1 MALFRQSCTW
11 VLFLLLSAIHVQA
24 QNSDCGVQD
33 NIVNVQ
39 ENNPP
44 MALITNITAAD
55 GVTVKINPS
64 VMNGDQ
70 FEIQNSQLLLK
81 NSVDYEVSTALVVE
95 LQCFTADVVVNSI
108 MVVVNI
114 INVNDNPPVFPETNI
129 TVNVREDLTVNTTV
143 VPQANVTAKDADKD
157 TIYYSLTADPPVGLE
172 YFNIEGVNNPE
183 IYLLRTLDYEK
194 INYMQFVLYAMDG
207 KASEAPHTATATIT
221 IHILQADRRPPW
233 FQPCTSFGGNI
244 MCINHGYTGKV
255 NISENMNESLV
266 LEPGPLYAIDG
277 DRDLNEKV
285 EYAIADG
292 NDDTF
297 SINKDSGEI
306 TMNKT
311 VNTLKTFMLYVV
323 AFQTNNPYRYSQ
335 TTVEIKVVRRN
346 DHKPHFEK
354 TLYAGTVSVGLPVPS
369 LVMEAGKPSVPL
381 RIVAVDDDFTDKFNP
396 DIKYQIQNSTN
407 FTVTVDGFLLTAVV
421 LDAASTVTLSA
432 IANDTATLQEDST
445 LITVDV
451 KPLETTTIL
460 PTTIT
465 TTGAGTTISDISDLP
480 PGTITTLP
488 VTPSASTTR
497 NTAITEKPATGPTS
511 DSIIPPFV
519 TTTKSPIITGSTLE
533 PQTASSPIT
542 GISQA
547 TDRTDES
554 TAETTFQSGVTEP
567 SISTATGGTVRTVTS
582 ASSQTGTTTT
592 PHPITD
598 ISPGTDKLSTANTPS
613 QAGTTTK
620 HPITGETPAT
630 DDIGQSTTKAP
641 QTQTTKV
648 TDTTVSS
655 TVPTPLYNG
664 TINYATG
671 DATGIATLSITT
683 SSSGNQQGN
692 SSHRLSEPV
701 SPQTPTTTSCPRHRV
716 NMLFRGRLY
725 MTFVM
730 WFGPAYV
737 VFFHK
742 YCYYPCF
749 QWYNANGFIC
759 EGPKWVSHFDSHQN
773 ARLFPISGYCF
784 MFLFSEQ
791 SCPYRTEDMVA
802 LGTTLGC
809 LLLVTLVLLGLV
821 SYKYYKLRPG
831 EDSESVKGLINSN
844 FEGDKNSNSG
854 GKDDKLPPSV
864 KSEDNKPVA
873 EKWSG
878 TLPPLEETA
887 GSSQEAAASETN
899 KEGEEGNGDTDSDK
913 EVRSILTKDR
923 RMSDDGYKAVW
934 FKEDIDPEAK
944 DDVLMIEND
953 SDTERKGNESDS
965 DNADDQA
972 GDNEVGDGARG
983 DSDRSFTLGR
993 PQLPEIDSTDDLQ
1006 DIEVNGAYL

>member
-1 MALFRQSCTW
+1 MAFFKQSCTW
-11 VLFLLLSAIHVQA
+11 VLFFLLSAIHVQA

-33 NIVNVQ
+33 NVVNIQ

-44 MALITNITAAD
+44 GALITNINAAV
-55 GVTVKINPS
+55 GVTVRINPL
-64 VMNGDQ
+64 VLNGDQ

-95 LQCFTADVVVNSI
+95 LQCFRADIVVNSI
-108 MVVVNI
+108 TVVVNI
-114 INVNDNPPVFPETNI
+114 IDVNDNPPVFPETNI
-129 TVNVREDLTVNTTV
+129 TVNVREDIAVNTTV

-157 TIYYSLTADPPVGLE
+157 TIYYNLTADPPVGLE
-172 YFNIEGVNNPE
+172 YFNIEGVNNPQ
-183 IYLLRTLDYEK
+183 IYLLKTLDYEK

-207 KASEAPHTATATIT
+207 KAGEAPHTATATIT

-233 FQPCTSFGGNI
+233 FQPCTTFGGNI
-244 MCINHGYTGKV
+244 ICINKGYTGKV

-292 NDDTF
+292 NDGTF
-297 SINKDSGEI
+297 SIDKDSGEI

-346 DHKPHFEK
+346 DHKPYFEK
-354 TLYAGTVSVGLPVPS
+354 SLYAGTVSVGLPVPS
-369 LVMEAGKPSVPL
+369 LVMEAGRPSVPL
-381 RIVAVDDDFTDKFNP
+381 RIFAADDDFTDKFNP

-421 LDAASTVTLSA
+421 LDVASTVTLLA

-451 KPLETTTIL
+451 KPLETPTIL
-460 PTTIT
+460 PTAIT

-488 VTPSASTTR
+488 ITPSASTSR

-511 DSIIPPFV
+511 DSVIPPFV

-567 SISTATGGTVRTVTS
+567 SISTATGGTVQTVTS
-582 ASSQTGTTTT
+582 ASSQTATTTT
-592 PHPITD
+592 HPI
-598 ISPGTDKLSTANTPS
+598 IPS

-620 HPITGETPAT
+620 HPIT
-630 DDIGQSTTKAP
+630 
-641 QTQTTKV
+641 
-648 TDTTVSS
+648 
-655 TVPTPLYNG
+655 
-664 TINYATG
+664 
-671 DATGIATLSITT
+671 
-683 SSSGNQQGN
+683 
-692 SSHRLSEPV
+692 
-701 SPQTPTTTSCPRHRV
+701 
-716 NMLFRGRLY
+716 
-725 MTFVM
+725 
-730 WFGPAYV
+730 
-737 VFFHK
+737 
-742 YCYYPCF
+742 
-749 QWYNANGFIC
+749 
-759 EGPKWVSHFDSHQN
+759 
-773 ARLFPISGYCF
+773 
-784 MFLFSEQ
+784 EQ
-791 SCPYRTEDMVA
+791 SCQYRTEDMAAV
-802 LGTTLGC
+802 GTTLGC

-821 SYKYYKLRPG
+821 SYKYYKLKQRYG
-831 EDSESVKGLINSN
+831 EDSESVKGLINSS
-844 FEGDKNSNSG
+844 FESDEKPNSG
-854 GKDDKLPPSV
+854 GKEDKLPASV
-864 KSEDNKPVA
+864 KSEDDKPVA
-873 EKWSG
+873 EKRSG

-887 GSSQEAAASETN
+887 ESSQESAASETN
-899 KEGEEGNGDTDSDK
+899 KEGEEGNGDTDSEK

-953 SDTERKGNESDS
+953 SDTEQKGNESDS
-965 DNADDQA
+965 DNADGQA
-972 GDNEVGDGARG
+972 DDNEVGDSGRG
-983 DSDRSFTLGR
+983 GSDRSFTLGR
-993 PQLPEIDSTDDLQ
+993 AQLPEIDSTDDLQ
-1006 DIEVNGAYL
+1006 DTEGDGVFL

>member
-1 MALFRQSCTW
+1 MAFFKQSCTW
-11 VLFLLLSAIHVQA
+11 VLFFLLSAIHVQA

-33 NIVNVQ
+33 NVVNIQ

-44 MALITNITAAD
+44 GALITNINAAV
-55 GVTVKINPS
+55 GVTVRINPL
-64 VMNGDQ
+64 VLNGDQ

-95 LQCFTADVVVNSI
+95 LQCFRADIVVNSI
-108 MVVVNI
+108 TVVVNI
-114 INVNDNPPVFPETNI
+114 IDVNDNPPVFPETNI
-129 TVNVREDLTVNTTV
+129 TVNVREDIAVNTTV

-157 TIYYSLTADPPVGLE
+157 TIYYNLTADPPVGLE
-172 YFNIEGVNNPE
+172 YFNIEGVNNPQ
-183 IYLLRTLDYEK
+183 IYLLKTLDYEK

-207 KASEAPHTATATIT
+207 KAGEAPHTATATIT

-233 FQPCTSFGGNI
+233 FQPCTTFGGNI
-244 MCINHGYTGKV
+244 ICINKGYTGKV

-292 NDDTF
+292 NDGTF
-297 SINKDSGEI
+297 SIDKDSGEI

-346 DHKPHFEK
+346 DHKPYFEK
-354 TLYAGTVSVGLPVPS
+354 SLYAGTVSVGLPVPS
-369 LVMEAGKPSVPL
+369 LVMEAGRPSVPL
-381 RIVAVDDDFTDKFNP
+381 RIFAADDDFTDKFNP

-421 LDAASTVTLSA
+421 LDVASTVTLLA

-451 KPLETTTIL
+451 KPLETPTIL
-460 PTTIT
+460 PTAIT

-488 VTPSASTTR
+488 ITPSASTSR

-511 DSIIPPFV
+511 DSVIPPFV

-567 SISTATGGTVRTVTS
+567 SISTATGGTVQTVTS
-582 ASSQTGTTTT
+582 ASSQTATTTT
-592 PHPITD
+592 HPI
-598 ISPGTDKLSTANTPS
+598 IPS

-630 DDIGQSTTKAP
+630 DKRSTANTPQAGTTTKHPITGESPATDDIGQATTKAP
-641 QTQTTKV
+641 QTETTKV

-664 TINYATG
+664 TTTYATG
-671 DATGIATLSITT
+671 DATRTITLSITT
-683 SSSGNQQGN
+683 LSSGNQ
-692 SSHRLSEPV
+692 
-701 SPQTPTTTSCPRHRV
+701 TTSMP
-716 NMLFRGRLY
+716 
-725 MTFVM
+725 
-730 WFGPAYV
+730 P
-737 VFFHK
+737 
-742 YCYYPCF
+742 
-749 QWYNANGFIC
+749 
-759 EGPKWVSHFDSHQN
+759 
-773 ARLFPISGYCF
+773 
-784 MFLFSEQ
+784 EQ
-791 SCPYRTEDMVA
+791 SCQYRTEDMAAV
-802 LGTTLGC
+802 GTTLGC

-821 SYKYYKLRPG
+821 SYKYYKLKQRYG
-831 EDSESVKGLINSN
+831 EDSESVKGLINSS
-844 FEGDKNSNSG
+844 FESDEKPNSG
-854 GKDDKLPPSV
+854 GKEDKLPASV
-864 KSEDNKPVA
+864 KSEDDKPVA
-873 EKWSG
+873 EKRSG

-887 GSSQEAAASETN
+887 ESSQESAASETN
-899 KEGEEGNGDTDSDK
+899 KEGEEGNGDTDSEK

-953 SDTERKGNESDS
+953 SDTEQKGNESDS
-965 DNADDQA
+965 DNADGQA
-972 GDNEVGDGARG
+972 DDNEVGDSGRG
-983 DSDRSFTLGR
+983 GSDRSFTLGR
-993 PQLPEIDSTDDLQ
+993 AQLPEIDSTDDLQ
-1006 DIEVNGAYL
+1006 DTEGDGVFL

>member
-1 MALFRQSCTW
+1 MAFFGQSCTW

-33 NIVNVQ
+33 NVVNIQ

-44 MALITNITAAD
+44 GALITNINAAD
-55 GVTVKINPS
+55 GVTVRINPL
-64 VMNGDQ
+64 VLNGDQ

-95 LQCFTADVVVNSI
+95 LQCFRADIVVNSI
-108 MVVVNI
+108 TVVVNI
-114 INVNDNPPVFPETNI
+114 IDVNDNPPVFPETNI
-129 TVNVREDLTVNTTV
+129 TVSVREDIAVNTTV

-157 TIYYSLTADPPVGLE
+157 TIYYNLTADPPVGLE
-172 YFNIEGVNNPE
+172 YFNIEGVNNPQ
-183 IYLLRTLDYEK
+183 IYLLKTLDYEK

-207 KASEAPHTATATIT
+207 KAGEAPHTATATIT

-233 FQPCTSFGGNI
+233 FQPCTTFGGNI
-244 MCINHGYTGKV
+244 ICINKGYTGKV

-277 DRDLNEKV
+277 DRDMNEKV

-292 NDDTF
+292 NDGTF
-297 SINKDSGEI
+297 SIDKDSGEI

-346 DHKPHFEK
+346 DHKPYFEK
-354 TLYAGTVSVGLPVPS
+354 SLYAGTVSVGLPVPS
-369 LVMEAGKPSVPL
+369 LVMEAGRPSVPL
-381 RIVAVDDDFTDKFNP
+381 RIFAADDDFTDKFNP

-407 FTVTVDGFLLTAVV
+407 FTVTIDGFLLTAVV
-421 LDAASTVTLSA
+421 LDVASTITLLA

-451 KPLETTTIL
+451 KPLETPTIL
-460 PTTIT
+460 PTAIT

-488 VTPSASTTR
+488 ITPSASTTR

-511 DSIIPPFV
+511 DSVIPPFV

-567 SISTATGGTVRTVTS
+567 SISTATGGTVQTVTS
-582 ASSQTGTTTT
+582 ASSQTATTTT
-592 PHPITD
+592 HPI
-598 ISPGTDKLSTANTPS
+598 IPS

-620 HPITGETPAT
+620 HPIT
-630 DDIGQSTTKAP
+630 
-641 QTQTTKV
+641 
-648 TDTTVSS
+648 
-655 TVPTPLYNG
+655 
-664 TINYATG
+664 
-671 DATGIATLSITT
+671 
-683 SSSGNQQGN
+683 
-692 SSHRLSEPV
+692 
-701 SPQTPTTTSCPRHRV
+701 
-716 NMLFRGRLY
+716 
-725 MTFVM
+725 
-730 WFGPAYV
+730 
-737 VFFHK
+737 
-742 YCYYPCF
+742 
-749 QWYNANGFIC
+749 
-759 EGPKWVSHFDSHQN
+759 
-773 ARLFPISGYCF
+773 
-784 MFLFSEQ
+784 EQ
-791 SCPYRTEDMVA
+791 SCQYRTEDMAAV
-802 LGTTLGC
+802 GTTLGC

-821 SYKYYKLRPG
+821 SYKYYKLKQRYG
-831 EDSESVKGLINSN
+831 EDSESVKGLINSS
-844 FEGDKNSNSG
+844 FESDEKPNSG
-854 GKDDKLPPSV
+854 GKEDKLPASV
-864 KSEDNKPVA
+864 KSEDDKPVA
-873 EKWSG
+873 EKRSG

-887 GSSQEAAASETN
+887 GSSLESVASETN
-899 KEGEEGNGDTDSDK
+899 KEGEEGNGDTDSEK

-953 SDTERKGNESDS
+953 SDTEQKGNESDS

-972 GDNEVGDGARG
+972 GDNEVGDSGRG
-983 DSDRSFTLGR
+983 GSDRSFTLGR
-993 PQLPEIDSTDDLQ
+993 AQLPEIDSTDDLQ
-1006 DIEVNGAYL
+1006 DTEGDGVFL

>member
-11 VLFLLLSAIHVQA
+11 VIFLLLSAIHVQA

-33 NIVNVQ
+33 NPVDVE

-44 MALITNITAAD
+44 GALITNITTAD
-55 GVTVKINPS
+55 GVTVKINPL

-81 NSVDYEVSTALVVE
+81 NSVDYEVTTALVVE
-95 LQCFTADVVVNSI
+95 LQCFRADMVVNSI
-108 MVVVNI
+108 IVVVNI

-129 TVNVREDLTVNTTV
+129 TVNVREDTAVNTTV
-143 VPQANVTAKDADKD
+143 VPQANITAKDADKD

-172 YFNIEGVNNPE
+172 YFNTEGVNNPQ
-183 IYLLRTLDYEK
+183 IYLRRTLDYEK
-194 INYMQFVLYAMDG
+194 INYMQLVLYAMDG
-207 KASEAPHTATATIT
+207 KAGEAPHTATATIT
-221 IHILQADRRPPW
+221 IHVLQADRRPPW

-244 MCINHGYTGKV
+244 MCINQGYTGTV
-255 NISENMNESLV
+255 NVSEYMNESLV

-297 SINKDSGEI
+297 LINKDSGEI

-346 DHKPHFEK
+346 DHKPYFEK
-354 TLYAGTVSVGLPVPS
+354 ALYAGTVSVGLPVPS

-381 RIVAVDDDFTDKFNP
+381 RIFAADDDFTDKFNP
-396 DIKYQIQNSTN
+396 DIKYQIENSTN

-421 LDAASTVTLSA
+421 LDVASTVTLLA
-432 IANDTATLQEDST
+432 IANDTATLQEVST

-460 PTTIT
+460 PTAIT

-488 VTPSASTTR
+488 ITPSASTTR

-533 PQTASSPIT
+533 PQTASSPFT

-554 TAETTFQSGVTEP
+554 TAETTFHSGVTEP
-567 SISTATGGTVRTVTS
+567 SISTATGGTVQTVTS
-582 ASSQTGTTTT
+582 ASSQPGTTTT
-592 PHPITD
+592 HPTTG
-598 ISPGTDKLSTANTPS
+598 ISPATDKRPTANTPS

-620 HPITGETPAT
+620 HL
-630 DDIGQSTTKAP
+630 
-641 QTQTTKV
+641 V
-648 TDTTVSS
+648 
-655 TVPTPLYNG
+655 
-664 TINYATG
+664 TG
-671 DATGIATLSITT
+671 DATRTTTLSITT
-683 SSSGNQQGN
+683 SFSGTQ
-692 SSHRLSEPV
+692 
-701 SPQTPTTTSCPRHRV
+701 TTSTQP
-716 NMLFRGRLY
+716 
-725 MTFVM
+725 
-730 WFGPAYV
+730 
-737 VFFHK
+737 
-742 YCYYPCF
+742 
-749 QWYNANGFIC
+749 
-759 EGPKWVSHFDSHQN
+759 
-773 ARLFPISGYCF
+773 
-784 MFLFSEQ
+784 EQ
-791 SCPYRTEDMVA
+791 SCLYRADDMVA
-802 LGTTLGC
+802 VGATLGC

-821 SYKYYKLRPG
+821 SYKYYKLKQNG
-831 EDSESVKGLINSN
+831 EDSESVEALINGN
-844 FEGDKNSNSG
+844 LEGNENPNYSG
-854 GKDDKLPPSV
+854 GKEDKLPASV
-864 KSEDNKPVA
+864 KSEDDKPVA
-873 EKWSG
+873 EKLPG
-878 TLPPLEETA
+878 TLPPLEKEE
-887 GSSQEAAASETN
+887 SSQESAASETN
-899 KEGEEGNGDTDSDK
+899 KEGAEGDGDTDSEK

-944 DDVLMIEND
+944 DEVLMIEND
-953 SDTERKGNESDS
+953 SDTEQKGNESDS

-983 DSDRSFTLGR
+983 GSDRSFTLGKA
-993 PQLPEIDSTDDLQ
+993 QLPEIDSTDDLQ
-1006 DIEVNGAYL
+1006 DTEENGVFL

>member
-1 MALFRQSCTW
+1 MAFFKQSCTW
-11 VLFLLLSAIHVQA
+11 VLFFLLSAIHVQA

-33 NIVNVQ
+33 NVVNIQ

-44 MALITNITAAD
+44 GALITNINAAV
-55 GVTVKINPS
+55 GVTVRINPL
-64 VMNGDQ
+64 VLNGDQ

-95 LQCFTADVVVNSI
+95 LQCFRADIVVNSI
-108 MVVVNI
+108 TVVVNI
-114 INVNDNPPVFPETNI
+114 IDVNDNPPVFPETNI
-129 TVNVREDLTVNTTV
+129 TVNVREDIAVNTTV

-157 TIYYSLTADPPVGLE
+157 TIYYNLTADPPVGLE
-172 YFNIEGVNNPE
+172 YFNIEGVNNPQ
-183 IYLLRTLDYEK
+183 IYLLKTLDYEK

-207 KASEAPHTATATIT
+207 KAGEAPHTATATIT

-233 FQPCTSFGGNI
+233 FQPCTTFGGNI
-244 MCINHGYTGKV
+244 ICINKGYTGKV

-292 NDDTF
+292 NDGTF
-297 SINKDSGEI
+297 SIDKDSGEI

-346 DHKPHFEK
+346 DHKPYFEK
-354 TLYAGTVSVGLPVPS
+354 SLYAGTVSVGLPVPS
-369 LVMEAGKPSVPL
+369 LVMEAGRPSVPL
-381 RIVAVDDDFTDKFNP
+381 RIFAADDDFTDKFNP

-421 LDAASTVTLSA
+421 LDVASTVTLLA

-451 KPLETTTIL
+451 KPLETPTIL
-460 PTTIT
+460 PTAIT

-488 VTPSASTTR
+488 ITPSASTSR

-511 DSIIPPFV
+511 DSVIPPFV

-567 SISTATGGTVRTVTS
+567 SISTATGGTVQTVTS
-582 ASSQTGTTTT
+582 ASSQTATTTT
-592 PHPITD
+592 HPI
-598 ISPGTDKLSTANTPS
+598 IPS

-620 HPITGETPAT
+620 HPITG
-630 DDIGQSTTKAP
+630 
-641 QTQTTKV
+641 
-648 TDTTVSS
+648 
-655 TVPTPLYNG
+655 
-664 TINYATG
+664 
-671 DATGIATLSITT
+671 DATRTITLSITT
-683 SSSGNQQGN
+683 LSSGNQ
-692 SSHRLSEPV
+692 
-701 SPQTPTTTSCPRHRV
+701 TTSMP
-716 NMLFRGRLY
+716 
-725 MTFVM
+725 
-730 WFGPAYV
+730 P
-737 VFFHK
+737 
-742 YCYYPCF
+742 
-749 QWYNANGFIC
+749 
-759 EGPKWVSHFDSHQN
+759 
-773 ARLFPISGYCF
+773 
-784 MFLFSEQ
+784 EQ
-791 SCPYRTEDMVA
+791 SCQYRTEDMAAV
-802 LGTTLGC
+802 GTTLGC

-821 SYKYYKLRPG
+821 SYKYYKLKQRYG
-831 EDSESVKGLINSN
+831 EDSESVKGLINSS
-844 FEGDKNSNSG
+844 FESDEKPNSG
-854 GKDDKLPPSV
+854 GKEDKLPASV
-864 KSEDNKPVA
+864 KSEDDKPVA
-873 EKWSG
+873 EKRSG

-887 GSSQEAAASETN
+887 ESSQESAASETN
-899 KEGEEGNGDTDSDK
+899 KEGEEGNGDTDSEK

-953 SDTERKGNESDS
+953 SDTEQKGNESDS
-965 DNADDQA
+965 DNADGQA
-972 GDNEVGDGARG
+972 DDNEVGDSGRG
-983 DSDRSFTLGR
+983 GSDRSFTLGR
-993 PQLPEIDSTDDLQ
+993 AQLPEIDSTDDLQ
-1006 DIEVNGAYL
+1006 DTEGDGVFL

>member
-11 VLFLLLSAIHVQA
+11 VIFLLLSAIHVQA

-33 NIVNVQ
+33 NPVDVE

-44 MALITNITAAD
+44 GALITNITTAD
-55 GVTVKINPS
+55 GVTVKINPL

-81 NSVDYEVSTALVVE
+81 NSVDYEVTTALVVE
-95 LQCFTADVVVNSI
+95 LQCFRADMVVNSI
-108 MVVVNI
+108 IVVVNI

-129 TVNVREDLTVNTTV
+129 TVNVREDTAVNTTV
-143 VPQANVTAKDADKD
+143 VPQANITAKDADKD

-172 YFNIEGVNNPE
+172 YFNTEGVNNPQ
-183 IYLLRTLDYEK
+183 IYLRRTLDYEK
-194 INYMQFVLYAMDG
+194 INYMQLVLYAMDG
-207 KASEAPHTATATIT
+207 KAGEAPHTATATIT
-221 IHILQADRRPPW
+221 IHVLQADRRPPW

-244 MCINHGYTGKV
+244 MCINQGYTGTV
-255 NISENMNESLV
+255 NVSEYMNESLV

-297 SINKDSGEI
+297 LINKDSGEI

-346 DHKPHFEK
+346 DHKPYFEK
-354 TLYAGTVSVGLPVPS
+354 ALYAGTVSVGLPVPS

-381 RIVAVDDDFTDKFNP
+381 RIFAADDDFTDKFNP
-396 DIKYQIQNSTN
+396 DIKYQIENSTN

-421 LDAASTVTLSA
+421 LDVASTVTLLA
-432 IANDTATLQEDST
+432 IANDTATLQEVST

-451 KPLETTTIL
+451 KPLE
-460 PTTIT
+460 
-465 TTGAGTTISDISDLP
+465 S
-480 PGTITTLP
+480 
-488 VTPSASTTR
+488 
-497 NTAITEKPATGPTS
+497 
-511 DSIIPPFV
+511 
-519 TTTKSPIITGSTLE
+519 STLE
-533 PQTASSPIT
+533 PQTASSPFT

-554 TAETTFQSGVTEP
+554 TAETTFHSGVTEP
-567 SISTATGGTVRTVTS
+567 SISTATGGTVQTVTS
-582 ASSQTGTTTT
+582 ASSQPGTTTT
-592 PHPITD
+592 HPTTG
-598 ISPGTDKLSTANTPS
+598 ISPATDKRPTANTPS

-620 HPITGETPAT
+620 HLVTGESPAT
-630 DDIGQSTTKAP
+630 DGTIGQSTTKAP
-641 QTQTTKV
+641 QTETTKV

-664 TINYATG
+664 TTTG
-671 DATGIATLSITT
+671 DATRTTTLSITT
-683 SSSGNQQGN
+683 SFSGTQ
-692 SSHRLSEPV
+692 
-701 SPQTPTTTSCPRHRV
+701 TTSTQP
-716 NMLFRGRLY
+716 
-725 MTFVM
+725 
-730 WFGPAYV
+730 
-737 VFFHK
+737 
-742 YCYYPCF
+742 
-749 QWYNANGFIC
+749 
-759 EGPKWVSHFDSHQN
+759 
-773 ARLFPISGYCF
+773 
-784 MFLFSEQ
+784 EQ
-791 SCPYRTEDMVA
+791 SCLYRADDMVA
-802 LGTTLGC
+802 VGATLGC

-821 SYKYYKLRPG
+821 SYKYYKLKQNG
-831 EDSESVKGLINSN
+831 EDSESVEALINGN
-844 FEGDKNSNSG
+844 LEGNENPNYSG
-854 GKDDKLPPSV
+854 GKEDKLPASV
-864 KSEDNKPVA
+864 KSEDDKPVA
-873 EKWSG
+873 EKLPG
-878 TLPPLEETA
+878 TLPPLEKEE
-887 GSSQEAAASETN
+887 SSQESAASETN
-899 KEGEEGNGDTDSDK
+899 KEGAEGDGDTDSEK

-944 DDVLMIEND
+944 DEVLMIEND
-953 SDTERKGNESDS
+953 SDTEQKGNESDS

-983 DSDRSFTLGR
+983 GSDRSFTLGKA
-993 PQLPEIDSTDDLQ
+993 QLPEIDSTDDLQ
-1006 DIEVNGAYL
+1006 DTEENGVFL

>member
-11 VLFLLLSAIHVQA
+11 VIFLLLSAIHVQA

-33 NIVNVQ
+33 NPVDVE

-44 MALITNITAAD
+44 GALITNITTAD
-55 GVTVKINPS
+55 GVTVKINPL

-81 NSVDYEVSTALVVE
+81 NSVDYEVTTALVVE
-95 LQCFTADVVVNSI
+95 LQCFRADMVVNSI
-108 MVVVNI
+108 IVVVNI

-129 TVNVREDLTVNTTV
+129 TVNVREDTAVNTTV
-143 VPQANVTAKDADKD
+143 VPQANITAKDADKD

-172 YFNIEGVNNPE
+172 YFNTEGVNNPQ
-183 IYLLRTLDYEK
+183 IYLRRTLDYEK
-194 INYMQFVLYAMDG
+194 INYMQLVLYAMDG
-207 KASEAPHTATATIT
+207 KAGEAPHTATATIT
-221 IHILQADRRPPW
+221 IHVLQADRRPPW

-244 MCINHGYTGKV
+244 MCINQGYTGTV
-255 NISENMNESLV
+255 NVSEYMNESLV

-297 SINKDSGEI
+297 LINKDSGEI

-346 DHKPHFEK
+346 DHKPYFEK
-354 TLYAGTVSVGLPVPS
+354 ALYAGTVSVGLPVPS

-381 RIVAVDDDFTDKFNP
+381 RIFAADDDFTDKFNP
-396 DIKYQIQNSTN
+396 DIKYQIENSTN

-421 LDAASTVTLSA
+421 LDVASTVTLLA
-432 IANDTATLQEDST
+432 IANDTATLQEVST

-460 PTTIT
+460 PTAIT

-488 VTPSASTTR
+488 ITPSASTTR

-533 PQTASSPIT
+533 PQTASSPFT

-554 TAETTFQSGVTEP
+554 TAETTFHSGVTEP
-567 SISTATGGTVRTVTS
+567 SISTATGGTVQTVTS
-582 ASSQTGTTTT
+582 ASSQPGTTTT
-592 PHPITD
+592 HPTTG
-598 ISPGTDKLSTANTPS
+598 ISPATDKRPTANTPS

-620 HPITGETPAT
+620 HLVTGESPAT
-630 DDIGQSTTKAP
+630 DGTIGQSTTKAP
-641 QTQTTKV
+641 QTETTKV

-664 TINYATG
+664 TTTG
-671 DATGIATLSITT
+671 DATRTTTLSITT
-683 SSSGNQQGN
+683 SFSGTQ
-692 SSHRLSEPV
+692 
-701 SPQTPTTTSCPRHRV
+701 TTSTQP
-716 NMLFRGRLY
+716 
-725 MTFVM
+725 
-730 WFGPAYV
+730 
-737 VFFHK
+737 
-742 YCYYPCF
+742 
-749 QWYNANGFIC
+749 
-759 EGPKWVSHFDSHQN
+759 
-773 ARLFPISGYCF
+773 
-784 MFLFSEQ
+784 EQ
-791 SCPYRTEDMVA
+791 SCLYRADDMVA
-802 LGTTLGC
+802 VGATLGC

-821 SYKYYKLRPG
+821 SYKYYKLKQNG
-831 EDSESVKGLINSN
+831 EDSESVEALINGN
-844 FEGDKNSNSG
+844 LEGNENPNYSG
-854 GKDDKLPPSV
+854 GKEDKLPASV
-864 KSEDNKPVA
+864 KSEDDKPVA
-873 EKWSG
+873 EKLPG
-878 TLPPLEETA
+878 TLPPLEKEE
-887 GSSQEAAASETN
+887 SSQESAASETN
-899 KEGEEGNGDTDSDK
+899 KEGAEGDGDTDSEK

-944 DDVLMIEND
+944 DEVLMIEND
-953 SDTERKGNESDS
+953 SDTEQKGNESDS

-983 DSDRSFTLGR
+983 GSDRSFTLGKA
-993 PQLPEIDSTDDLQ
+993 QLPEIDSTDDLQ
-1006 DIEVNGAYL
+1006 DTEENGVFL

>member
-1 MALFRQSCTW
+1 MAFFKQSCTW
-11 VLFLLLSAIHVQA
+11 VLFFLLSAIHVQA

-33 NIVNVQ
+33 NVVNIQ

-44 MALITNITAAD
+44 GALITNINAAV
-55 GVTVKINPS
+55 GVTVRINPL
-64 VMNGDQ
+64 VLNGDQ

-95 LQCFTADVVVNSI
+95 LQCFRADIVVNSI
-108 MVVVNI
+108 TVVVNI
-114 INVNDNPPVFPETNI
+114 IDVNDNPPVFPETNI
-129 TVNVREDLTVNTTV
+129 TVNVREDIAVNTTV

-157 TIYYSLTADPPVGLE
+157 TIYYNLTADPPVGLE
-172 YFNIEGVNNPE
+172 YFNIEGVNNPQ
-183 IYLLRTLDYEK
+183 IYLLKTLDYEK

-207 KASEAPHTATATIT
+207 KAGEAPHTATATIT

-233 FQPCTSFGGNI
+233 FQPCTTFGGNI
-244 MCINHGYTGKV
+244 ICINKGYTGKV

-292 NDDTF
+292 NDGTF
-297 SINKDSGEI
+297 SIDKDSGEI

-346 DHKPHFEK
+346 DHKPYFEK
-354 TLYAGTVSVGLPVPS
+354 SLYAGTVSVGLPVPS
-369 LVMEAGKPSVPL
+369 LVMEAGRPSVPL
-381 RIVAVDDDFTDKFNP
+381 RIFAADDDFTDKFNP

-421 LDAASTVTLSA
+421 LDVASTVTLLA

-451 KPLETTTIL
+451 KPLETPTIL
-460 PTTIT
+460 PTAIT

-488 VTPSASTTR
+488 ITPSASTSR

-511 DSIIPPFV
+511 DSVIPPFV

-567 SISTATGGTVRTVTS
+567 SISTATGGTVQTVTS
-582 ASSQTGTTTT
+582 ASSQTATTTT
-592 PHPITD
+592 HPI
-598 ISPGTDKLSTANTPS
+598 IPS

-630 DDIGQSTTKAP
+630 DKRSTANTPQAGTTTKHP
-641 QTQTTKV
+641 
-648 TDTTVSS
+648 
-655 TVPTPLYNG
+655 
-664 TINYATG
+664 
-671 DATGIATLSITT
+671 IT
-683 SSSGNQQGN
+683 
-692 SSHRLSEPV
+692 
-701 SPQTPTTTSCPRHRV
+701 
-716 NMLFRGRLY
+716 
-725 MTFVM
+725 
-730 WFGPAYV
+730 
-737 VFFHK
+737 
-742 YCYYPCF
+742 
-749 QWYNANGFIC
+749 
-759 EGPKWVSHFDSHQN
+759 
-773 ARLFPISGYCF
+773 
-784 MFLFSEQ
+784 EQ
-791 SCPYRTEDMVA
+791 SCQYRTEDMAAV
-802 LGTTLGC
+802 GTTLGC

-821 SYKYYKLRPG
+821 SYKYYKLKQRYG
-831 EDSESVKGLINSN
+831 EDSESVKGLINSS
-844 FEGDKNSNSG
+844 FESDEKPNSG
-854 GKDDKLPPSV
+854 GKEDKLPASV
-864 KSEDNKPVA
+864 KSEDDKPVA
-873 EKWSG
+873 EKRSG

-887 GSSQEAAASETN
+887 ESSQESAASETN
-899 KEGEEGNGDTDSDK
+899 KEGEEGNGDTDSEK

-953 SDTERKGNESDS
+953 SDTEQKGNESDS
-965 DNADDQA
+965 DNADGQA
-972 GDNEVGDGARG
+972 DDNEVGDSGRG
-983 DSDRSFTLGR
+983 GSDRSFTLGR
-993 PQLPEIDSTDDLQ
+993 AQLPEIDSTDDLQ
-1006 DIEVNGAYL
+1006 DTEGDGVFL

>member
-1 MALFRQSCTW
+1 MAFFGQSCTW

-33 NIVNVQ
+33 NVVNIQ

-44 MALITNITAAD
+44 GALITNINAAD
-55 GVTVKINPS
+55 GVTVRINPL
-64 VMNGDQ
+64 VLNGDQ

-95 LQCFTADVVVNSI
+95 LQCFRADIVVNSI
-108 MVVVNI
+108 TVVVNI
-114 INVNDNPPVFPETNI
+114 IDVNDNPPVFPETNI
-129 TVNVREDLTVNTTV
+129 TVSVREDIAVNTTV

-157 TIYYSLTADPPVGLE
+157 TIYYNLTADPPVGLE
-172 YFNIEGVNNPE
+172 YFNIEGVNNPQ
-183 IYLLRTLDYEK
+183 IYLLKTLDYEK

-207 KASEAPHTATATIT
+207 KAGEAPHTATATIT

-233 FQPCTSFGGNI
+233 FQPCTTFGGNI
-244 MCINHGYTGKV
+244 ICINKGYTGKV

-277 DRDLNEKV
+277 DRDMNEKV

-292 NDDTF
+292 NDGTF
-297 SINKDSGEI
+297 SIDKDSGEI

-346 DHKPHFEK
+346 DHKPYFEK
-354 TLYAGTVSVGLPVPS
+354 SLYAGTVSVGLPVPS
-369 LVMEAGKPSVPL
+369 LVMEAGRPSVPL
-381 RIVAVDDDFTDKFNP
+381 RIFAADDDFTDKFNP

-407 FTVTVDGFLLTAVV
+407 FTVTIDGFLLTAVV
-421 LDAASTVTLSA
+421 LDVASTITLLA

-451 KPLETTTIL
+451 KPLE
-460 PTTIT
+460 
-465 TTGAGTTISDISDLP
+465 S
-480 PGTITTLP
+480 
-488 VTPSASTTR
+488 
-497 NTAITEKPATGPTS
+497 
-511 DSIIPPFV
+511 
-519 TTTKSPIITGSTLE
+519 STLE

-567 SISTATGGTVRTVTS
+567 SISTATGGTVQTVTS
-582 ASSQTGTTTT
+582 ASSQTATTTT
-592 PHPITD
+592 HPI
-598 ISPGTDKLSTANTPS
+598 IPS

-630 DDIGQSTTKAP
+630 DKRSTANTPQAGTTTKHPITGESPATDDIGQATTKAP
-641 QTQTTKV
+641 QTEATKV

-664 TINYATG
+664 TTTYATG
-671 DATGIATLSITT
+671 DATRTITLSITT
-683 SSSGNQQGN
+683 LSSGNQ
-692 SSHRLSEPV
+692 
-701 SPQTPTTTSCPRHRV
+701 TTSIP
-716 NMLFRGRLY
+716 
-725 MTFVM
+725 
-730 WFGPAYV
+730 P
-737 VFFHK
+737 
-742 YCYYPCF
+742 
-749 QWYNANGFIC
+749 
-759 EGPKWVSHFDSHQN
+759 
-773 ARLFPISGYCF
+773 
-784 MFLFSEQ
+784 EQ
-791 SCPYRTEDMVA
+791 SCQYRTEDMAAV
-802 LGTTLGC
+802 GTTLGC

-821 SYKYYKLRPG
+821 SYKYYKLKQRYG
-831 EDSESVKGLINSN
+831 EDSESVKGLINSS
-844 FEGDKNSNSG
+844 FESDEKPNSG
-854 GKDDKLPPSV
+854 GKEDKLPASV
-864 KSEDNKPVA
+864 KSEDDKPVA
-873 EKWSG
+873 EKRSG

-887 GSSQEAAASETN
+887 GSSLESVASETN
-899 KEGEEGNGDTDSDK
+899 KEGEEGNGDTDSEK

-953 SDTERKGNESDS
+953 SDTEQKGNESDS

-972 GDNEVGDGARG
+972 GDNEVGDSGRG
-983 DSDRSFTLGR
+983 GSDRSFTLGR
-993 PQLPEIDSTDDLQ
+993 AQLPEIDSTDDLQ
-1006 DIEVNGAYL
+1006 DTEGDGVFL

>member
-1 MALFRQSCTW
+1 MALFRHSCTW
-11 VLFLLLSAIHVQA
+11 VIFLLLSAIHVQA

-33 NIVNVQ
+33 NPVDVE

-44 MALITNITAAD
+44 GALITNITTAD
-55 GVTVKINPS
+55 GVTVKINPL

-81 NSVDYEVSTALVVE
+81 NSVDYEVTTALVVE
-95 LQCFTADVVVNSI
+95 LQCFRADMVVNSI
-108 MVVVNI
+108 IVVVNI

-129 TVNVREDLTVNTTV
+129 TVNVREDTAVNTTV

-172 YFNIEGVNNPE
+172 YFNTEGVNNPQ
-183 IYLLRTLDYEK
+183 IYLRRTLDYEK
-194 INYMQFVLYAMDG
+194 INYMQLVLYAMDG
-207 KASEAPHTATATIT
+207 KAGEAPHTATATIT
-221 IHILQADRRPPW
+221 IHVLQADRRPPW

-244 MCINHGYTGKV
+244 MCINQGYTGTV
-255 NISENMNESLV
+255 NVSEYMNESLV

-297 SINKDSGEI
+297 LINKDSGEI
-306 TMNKT
+306 TMKKT

-335 TTVEIKVVRRN
+335 TTVEIKVVHRN
-346 DHKPHFEK
+346 DHKPYFEK
-354 TLYAGTVSVGLPVPS
+354 ALYAGTVSVGLPVPS

-381 RIVAVDDDFTDKFNP
+381 RIFAADDDFTDKFNP
-396 DIKYQIQNSTN
+396 DIKYQIENSTN

-421 LDAASTVTLSA
+421 LDVASTVTLLA
-432 IANDTATLQEDST
+432 IANDTATLQEVST

-460 PTTIT
+460 PTAIT

-488 VTPSASTTR
+488 ITPSASTTR

-533 PQTASSPIT
+533 PQTASSPFT

-554 TAETTFQSGVTEP
+554 TAETTFHSGVTEP
-567 SISTATGGTVRTVTS
+567 SISTATGGTVQTVTS
-582 ASSQTGTTTT
+582 ASSQPGTTTT
-592 PHPITD
+592 HPTTG
-598 ISPGTDKLSTANTPS
+598 ISPATDKRPTANTPS

-620 HPITGETPAT
+620 HLVTGESPAT
-630 DDIGQSTTKAP
+630 DGTIGQSTTKAP
-641 QTQTTKV
+641 QTETTKV

-664 TINYATG
+664 TTTG
-671 DATGIATLSITT
+671 DATRTTTLSITT
-683 SSSGNQQGN
+683 SFSGTQ
-692 SSHRLSEPV
+692 
-701 SPQTPTTTSCPRHRV
+701 TTSTQP
-716 NMLFRGRLY
+716 
-725 MTFVM
+725 
-730 WFGPAYV
+730 
-737 VFFHK
+737 
-742 YCYYPCF
+742 
-749 QWYNANGFIC
+749 
-759 EGPKWVSHFDSHQN
+759 
-773 ARLFPISGYCF
+773 
-784 MFLFSEQ
+784 EQ
-791 SCPYRTEDMVA
+791 SCLYRADDMVA
-802 LGTTLGC
+802 VGATLGC

-821 SYKYYKLRPG
+821 SYKYYKLKQNG
-831 EDSESVKGLINSN
+831 EDSESVEALINGN
-844 FEGDKNSNSG
+844 LEGNENPNYSG
-854 GKDDKLPPSV
+854 GKEDKLPASV
-864 KSEDNKPVA
+864 KSEDDKPVA
-873 EKWSG
+873 EKLSG
-878 TLPPLEETA
+878 TPPPLEKEE
-887 GSSQEAAASETN
+887 SSQESAASDTN
-899 KEGEEGNGDTDSDK
+899 KEGAEGDGDTDSEK

-944 DDVLMIEND
+944 DEVLMIEND
-953 SDTERKGNESDS
+953 SDTEQKGNESDS

-983 DSDRSFTLGR
+983 GSDRSFTLGKA
-993 PQLPEIDSTDDLQ
+993 QLPEIDSTDDLQ
-1006 DIEVNGAYL
+1006 DTEENGVFL

>member
-1 MALFRQSCTW
+1 MAFFKQSCTW
-11 VLFLLLSAIHVQA
+11 VLFFLLSAIHVQA

-33 NIVNVQ
+33 NVVNIQ

-44 MALITNITAAD
+44 GALITNINAAV
-55 GVTVKINPS
+55 GVTVRINPL
-64 VMNGDQ
+64 VLNGDQ

-95 LQCFTADVVVNSI
+95 LQCFRADIVVNSI
-108 MVVVNI
+108 TVVVNI
-114 INVNDNPPVFPETNI
+114 IDVNDNPPVFPETNI
-129 TVNVREDLTVNTTV
+129 TVNVREDIAVNTTV

-157 TIYYSLTADPPVGLE
+157 TIYYNLTADPPVGLE
-172 YFNIEGVNNPE
+172 YFNIEGVNNPQ
-183 IYLLRTLDYEK
+183 IYLLKTLDYEK

-207 KASEAPHTATATIT
+207 KAGEAPHTATATIT

-233 FQPCTSFGGNI
+233 FQPCTTFGGNI
-244 MCINHGYTGKV
+244 ICINKGYTGKV

-292 NDDTF
+292 NDGTF
-297 SINKDSGEI
+297 SIDKDSGEI

-346 DHKPHFEK
+346 DHKPYFEK
-354 TLYAGTVSVGLPVPS
+354 SLYAGTVSVGLPVPS
-369 LVMEAGKPSVPL
+369 LVMEAGRPSVPL
-381 RIVAVDDDFTDKFNP
+381 RIFAADDDFTDKFNP

-421 LDAASTVTLSA
+421 LDVASTVTLLA

-451 KPLETTTIL
+451 KPLETPTIL
-460 PTTIT
+460 PTAIT

-488 VTPSASTTR
+488 ITPSASTSR

-511 DSIIPPFV
+511 DSVIPPFV

-567 SISTATGGTVRTVTS
+567 SISTATGGTVQTVTS
-582 ASSQTGTTTT
+582 ASSQTATTTT
-592 PHPITD
+592 HPI
-598 ISPGTDKLSTANTPS
+598 IPS

-630 DDIGQSTTKAP
+630 DKRSTANTPQAGTTTKHP
-641 QTQTTKV
+641 
-648 TDTTVSS
+648 
-655 TVPTPLYNG
+655 
-664 TINYATG
+664 ITG
-671 DATGIATLSITT
+671 DATRTITLSITT
-683 SSSGNQQGN
+683 LSSGNQ
-692 SSHRLSEPV
+692 
-701 SPQTPTTTSCPRHRV
+701 TTSMP
-716 NMLFRGRLY
+716 
-725 MTFVM
+725 
-730 WFGPAYV
+730 P
-737 VFFHK
+737 
-742 YCYYPCF
+742 
-749 QWYNANGFIC
+749 
-759 EGPKWVSHFDSHQN
+759 
-773 ARLFPISGYCF
+773 
-784 MFLFSEQ
+784 EQ
-791 SCPYRTEDMVA
+791 SCQYRTEDMAAV
-802 LGTTLGC
+802 GTTLGC

-821 SYKYYKLRPG
+821 SYKYYKLKQRYG
-831 EDSESVKGLINSN
+831 EDSESVKGLINSS
-844 FEGDKNSNSG
+844 FESDEKPNSG
-854 GKDDKLPPSV
+854 GKEDKLPASV
-864 KSEDNKPVA
+864 KSEDDKPVA
-873 EKWSG
+873 EKRSG

-887 GSSQEAAASETN
+887 ESSQESAASETN
-899 KEGEEGNGDTDSDK
+899 KEGEEGNGDTDSEK

-953 SDTERKGNESDS
+953 SDTEQKGNESDS
-965 DNADDQA
+965 DNADGQA
-972 GDNEVGDGARG
+972 DDNEVGDSGRG
-983 DSDRSFTLGR
+983 GSDRSFTLGR
-993 PQLPEIDSTDDLQ
+993 AQLPEIDSTDDLQ
-1006 DIEVNGAYL
+1006 DTEGDGVFL

>member
-1 MALFRQSCTW
+1 MAFFGQSCTW

-33 NIVNVQ
+33 NVVNIQ

-44 MALITNITAAD
+44 GALITNINAAD
-55 GVTVKINPS
+55 GVTVRINPL
-64 VMNGDQ
+64 VLNGDQ

-95 LQCFTADVVVNSI
+95 LQCFRADIVVNSI
-108 MVVVNI
+108 TVVVNI
-114 INVNDNPPVFPETNI
+114 IDVNDNPPVFPETNI
-129 TVNVREDLTVNTTV
+129 TVSVREDIAVNTTV

-157 TIYYSLTADPPVGLE
+157 TIYYNLTADPPVGLE
-172 YFNIEGVNNPE
+172 YFNIEGVNNPQ
-183 IYLLRTLDYEK
+183 IYLLKTLDYEK

-207 KASEAPHTATATIT
+207 KAGEAPHTATATIT

-233 FQPCTSFGGNI
+233 FQPCTTFGGNI
-244 MCINHGYTGKV
+244 ICINKGYTGKV

-277 DRDLNEKV
+277 DRDMNEKV

-292 NDDTF
+292 NDGTF
-297 SINKDSGEI
+297 SIDKDSGEI

-346 DHKPHFEK
+346 DHKPYFEK
-354 TLYAGTVSVGLPVPS
+354 SLYAGTVSVGLPVPS
-369 LVMEAGKPSVPL
+369 LVMEAGRPSVPL
-381 RIVAVDDDFTDKFNP
+381 RIFAADDDFTDKFNP

-407 FTVTVDGFLLTAVV
+407 FTVTIDGFLLTAVV
-421 LDAASTVTLSA
+421 LDVASTITLLA

-451 KPLETTTIL
+451 KPLETPTIL
-460 PTTIT
+460 PTAIT

-488 VTPSASTTR
+488 ITPSASTTR

-511 DSIIPPFV
+511 DSVIPPFV

-567 SISTATGGTVRTVTS
+567 SISTATGGTVQTVTS
-582 ASSQTGTTTT
+582 ASSQTATTTT
-592 PHPITD
+592 HPI
-598 ISPGTDKLSTANTPS
+598 IPS

-620 HPITGETPAT
+620 HPITG
-630 DDIGQSTTKAP
+630 
-641 QTQTTKV
+641 
-648 TDTTVSS
+648 
-655 TVPTPLYNG
+655 
-664 TINYATG
+664 
-671 DATGIATLSITT
+671 DATRTITLSITT
-683 SSSGNQQGN
+683 LSSGNQ
-692 SSHRLSEPV
+692 
-701 SPQTPTTTSCPRHRV
+701 TTSIP
-716 NMLFRGRLY
+716 
-725 MTFVM
+725 
-730 WFGPAYV
+730 P
-737 VFFHK
+737 
-742 YCYYPCF
+742 
-749 QWYNANGFIC
+749 
-759 EGPKWVSHFDSHQN
+759 
-773 ARLFPISGYCF
+773 
-784 MFLFSEQ
+784 EQ
-791 SCPYRTEDMVA
+791 SCQYRTEDMAAV
-802 LGTTLGC
+802 GTTLGC

-821 SYKYYKLRPG
+821 SYKYYKLKQRYG
-831 EDSESVKGLINSN
+831 EDSESVKGLINSS
-844 FEGDKNSNSG
+844 FESDEKPNSG
-854 GKDDKLPPSV
+854 GKEDKLPASV
-864 KSEDNKPVA
+864 KSEDDKPVA
-873 EKWSG
+873 EKRSG

-887 GSSQEAAASETN
+887 GSSLESVASETN
-899 KEGEEGNGDTDSDK
+899 KEGEEGNGDTDSEK

-953 SDTERKGNESDS
+953 SDTEQKGNESDS

-972 GDNEVGDGARG
+972 GDNEVGDSGRG
-983 DSDRSFTLGR
+983 GSDRSFTLGR
-993 PQLPEIDSTDDLQ
+993 AQLPEIDSTDDLQ
-1006 DIEVNGAYL
+1006 DTEGDGVFL

>member
-1 MALFRQSCTW
+1 MALFRHSCTW
-11 VLFLLLSAIHVQA
+11 VIFLLLSAIHVQA

-33 NIVNVQ
+33 NPVDVE

-44 MALITNITAAD
+44 GALITNITTAD
-55 GVTVKINPS
+55 GVTVKINPL

-81 NSVDYEVSTALVVE
+81 NSVDYEVTTALVVE
-95 LQCFTADVVVNSI
+95 LQCFRADMVVNSI
-108 MVVVNI
+108 IVVVNI

-129 TVNVREDLTVNTTV
+129 TVNVREDTAVNTTV

-172 YFNIEGVNNPE
+172 YFNTEGVNNPQ
-183 IYLLRTLDYEK
+183 IYLRRTLDYEK
-194 INYMQFVLYAMDG
+194 INYMQLVLYAMDG
-207 KASEAPHTATATIT
+207 KAGEAPHTATATIT
-221 IHILQADRRPPW
+221 IHVLQADRRPPW

-244 MCINHGYTGKV
+244 MCINQGYTGTV
-255 NISENMNESLV
+255 NVSEYMNESLV

-297 SINKDSGEI
+297 LINKDSGEI
-306 TMNKT
+306 TMKKT

-335 TTVEIKVVRRN
+335 TTVEIKVVHRN
-346 DHKPHFEK
+346 DHKPYFEK
-354 TLYAGTVSVGLPVPS
+354 ALYAGTVSVGLPVPS

-381 RIVAVDDDFTDKFNP
+381 RIFAADDDFTDKFNP
-396 DIKYQIQNSTN
+396 DIKYQIENSTN

-421 LDAASTVTLSA
+421 LDVASTVTLLA
-432 IANDTATLQEDST
+432 IANDTATLQEVST

-460 PTTIT
+460 PTAIT

-488 VTPSASTTR
+488 ITPSASTTR

-533 PQTASSPIT
+533 PQTASSPFT

-554 TAETTFQSGVTEP
+554 TAETTFHSGVTEP
-567 SISTATGGTVRTVTS
+567 SISTATGGTVQTVTS
-582 ASSQTGTTTT
+582 ASSQPGTTTT
-592 PHPITD
+592 HPTTG
-598 ISPGTDKLSTANTPS
+598 ISPATDKRPTANTPS

-620 HPITGETPAT
+620 HL
-630 DDIGQSTTKAP
+630 
-641 QTQTTKV
+641 V
-648 TDTTVSS
+648 
-655 TVPTPLYNG
+655 
-664 TINYATG
+664 TG
-671 DATGIATLSITT
+671 DATRTTTLSITT
-683 SSSGNQQGN
+683 SFSGTQ
-692 SSHRLSEPV
+692 
-701 SPQTPTTTSCPRHRV
+701 TTSTQP
-716 NMLFRGRLY
+716 
-725 MTFVM
+725 
-730 WFGPAYV
+730 
-737 VFFHK
+737 
-742 YCYYPCF
+742 
-749 QWYNANGFIC
+749 
-759 EGPKWVSHFDSHQN
+759 
-773 ARLFPISGYCF
+773 
-784 MFLFSEQ
+784 EQ
-791 SCPYRTEDMVA
+791 SCLYRADDMVA
-802 LGTTLGC
+802 VGATLGC

-821 SYKYYKLRPG
+821 SYKYYKLKQNG
-831 EDSESVKGLINSN
+831 EDSESVEALINGN
-844 FEGDKNSNSG
+844 LEGNENPNYSG
-854 GKDDKLPPSV
+854 GKEDKLPASV
-864 KSEDNKPVA
+864 KSEDDKPVA
-873 EKWSG
+873 EKLSG
-878 TLPPLEETA
+878 TPPPLEKEE
-887 GSSQEAAASETN
+887 SSQESAASDTN
-899 KEGEEGNGDTDSDK
+899 KEGAEGDGDTDSEK

-944 DDVLMIEND
+944 DEVLMIEND
-953 SDTERKGNESDS
+953 SDTEQKGNESDS

-983 DSDRSFTLGR
+983 GSDRSFTLGKA
-993 PQLPEIDSTDDLQ
+993 QLPEIDSTDDLQ
-1006 DIEVNGAYL
+1006 DTEENGVFL